1 MAKVT
6 PMMEQYFQIKKKY
19 KYALLFYRLGDFY
32 ELFYDDAKI
41 ASRELDLVLTGKNVG
56 TEERAPM
63 CGVPYHAADN
73 YIAKLVNSGFKVAV
87 CEQVEDPKL
96 AKGIVKRE
104 VVRVITPG
112 TIMDTNALQ
121 SDKNNYVMS
130 VFKCRLGFGVSSCDI
145 TTGTFLTT
153 EFDADGMNKVIDEI
167 ARYSP
172 SEIICNSDLGEES
185 IKRIENIFSI
195 KPSIYEEYN
204 FDFGNADM
212 SLCNHFNVL
221 NLFGYGLEK
230 KPCAVSAAGALLNY
244 VKDAQKN
251 GVENLRSIK
260 YYERTGGMILDI
272 GSRRNLEITAT
283 IRDNAKKGSLL
294 GVLDDTK
301 TPMGARF
308 LRNALEQPL
317 TDKFDIEKR
326 LDGVEILKNDM
337 LKRSELRD
345 TLKQVYD
352 MERIMGKLVYGS
364 AHGRDLAAL
373 RASLSLMPKMREI
386 LESLDCI
393 FVNELL
399 AKWDDLADIYTLL
412 YESIAEEPP
421 LGIKDAGVIKTGFDP
436 ELDKLREA
444 MEKGTGWLIEMEAKE
459 REKTG
464 IKNLKI
470 RFNKVHGYYIEVS
483 NSYLDQVPDTYT
495 RRQTLTTGERFINP
509 ELKELEET
517 LLTAEDRLTTLEAEI
532 FAKIKQKAADE
543 YARVMQQAELV
554 AKADFIQSLAA
565 TADKYNYTKPEMSN
579 EKIIKI
585 TNGRH
590 PVVERQDGCQYI
602 PNDTDMT
609 EENVVSIITGPN
621 MAGKSTYMRQVA
633 LIVLMAQTGSFVPAD
648 SAQIGITDRI
658 FTRIGAS
665 DDLATG
671 QSTFMVE
678 MVEVAN
684 ILNNASEKSLLILDE
699 LGRGTSTYDGM
710 SIAWAVI
717 EHIAKKIKARTLFS
731 THYQELTALSERME
745 NVKNY
750 CVSVMEQGEEVI
762 FLRKIKEGSADK
774 SYGVHVAK
782 LAGVPKSVV
791 RRANQVLS
799 ALGTSNVINM
809 TINDRGEYID
819 PEVYNDEKV
828 RRNVQIAEYLENLDM
843 DEISPKE
850 AWEKLNTLNYMIKN
864 NFDNF

>member
-1 MAKVT
+1 MAKYT
-6 PMMEQYFQIKKKY
+6 PMMEQYFQIKNKY

-96 AKGIVKRE
+96 AKGLVKRE
-104 VVRVITPG
+104 VIRVITPG

-121 SDKNNYVMS
+121 ADKNNYIMS
-130 VFKCRLGFGVSSCDI
+130 VFGCKAGFGVSACDI
-145 TTGTFLTT
+145 TTGAYFAT
-153 EFDADGMNKVIDEI
+153 EFGTDGFNKVIDEI
-167 ARYSP
+167 AKFSP
-172 SEIICNSDLGEES
+172 SEIICSGIGEENM
-185 IKRIENIFSI
+185 KRIENIFSV
-195 KPSIYEEYN
+195 KPSPYSEYN
-204 FDFGNADM
+204 FDLGNADIT
-212 SLCNHFNVL
+212 LCNHFNVL
-221 NLFGYGLEK
+221 NLNGFGLEK
-230 KPCAVSAAGALLNY
+230 RICAVSAAGALLSY
-244 VKDAQKN
+244 VKEAQKN
-251 GVENLRSIK
+251 GLENLRSIK

-272 GSRRNLEITAT
+272 GSRRNLELTET
-283 IRDNAKKGSLL
+283 VRDKSKKGSLL
-294 GVLDDTK
+294 WVLDSTK
-301 TPMGARF
+301 TSMGARL
-308 LRNALEQPL
+308 LRSRLEQPL
-317 TDKFDIEKR
+317 TDKITIEKR
-326 LDGVEILKNDM
+326 LDGVELMKND
-337 LKRSELRD
+337 LQKRTELREN
-345 TLKQVYD
+345 LKQIYD
-352 MERIMGKLVYGS
+352 IERIMGKLVYGS
-364 AHGRDLAAL
+364 AHGRDMAAL
-373 RASLSLMPKMREI
+373 RASLSFMPKLREI
-386 LESLDCI
+386 LSGFDCAFI
-393 FVNELL
+393 QDILSN
-399 AKWDDLADIYTLL
+399 WDDLTDVYTLL
-412 YESIAEEPP
+412 CDSIAEEPP
-421 LGIKDAGVIKTGFDP
+421 LGIKDVGVIKTGYDP

-444 MEKGTGWLIEMEAKE
+444 MEKGTGWLMEMEASE

-483 NSYLDQVPDTYT
+483 NSYLNQVPDTYI

-532 FAKIKQKAADE
+532 FAKIKQKTADE
-543 YARVMQQAELV
+543 YSRVMQQAALV
-554 AKADFIQSLAA
+554 SEADFIQSLAE
-565 TADKYNYTKPEMSN
+565 TADNCNYAKPVITN
-579 EKIIKI
+579 ENIIKI

-602 PNDTDMT
+602 PNDTDIDKNT
-609 EENVVSIITGPN
+609 NTVSIITGPN
-621 MAGKSTYMRQVA
+621 MAGKSTYMRQTA
-633 LIVLMAQTGSFVPAD
+633 LIVLMAQIGSFVPAD
-648 SAQIGITDRI
+648 AAEIGITDRI
-658 FTRIGAS
+658 FTRVGAS

-684 ILNNASEKSLLILDE
+684 ILNNATENSLLILDE
-699 LGRGTSTYDGM
+699 LGRGTSTFDGM

-731 THYQELTALSERME
+731 THYQELTALSDRLE

-750 CVSVMEQGEEVI
+750 CVSVMEQGEDVI

-799 ALGTSNVINM
+799 ILCSSGLDVSV
-809 TINDRGEYID
+809 NDKGEYVD

-828 RRNVQIAEYLENLDM
+828 KKYAEIAEYLEDLDM
-843 DEISPKE
+843 DEVSPKE
-850 AWEKLNTLNYMIKN
+850 AWEKLNTLCYMAKAQK
-864 NFDNF
+864 

>member
-6 PMMEQYFQIKKKY
+6 PMMEQYFQIKNKY

-63 CGVPYHAADN
+63 CGIPYHAADN
-73 YIAKLVNSGFKVAV
+73 YIARLVNNGFKVAV

-96 AKGIVKRE
+96 AKGLVKRE
-104 VVRVITPG
+104 VIRVITPG

-121 SDKNNYVMS
+121 ADKNNYIMCI
-130 VFKCRLGFGVSSCDI
+130 FGCKAGFGVSACDI
-145 TTGTFLTT
+145 TTGAYFAT
-153 EFDADGMNKVIDEI
+153 EFEINGFNKVIDEI
-167 ARYSP
+167 AKFSP
-172 SEIICNSDLGEES
+172 SEIICNSGLGEEK
-185 IKRIENIFSI
+185 IKKIDNIFSI
-195 KPSIYEEYN
+195 RPGIFEEYN
-204 FDFGNADM
+204 FDLGNADTA
-212 SLCNHFNVL
+212 LCNHFNVL
-221 NLFGYGLEK
+221 NLYGFGLEK
-230 KPCAVSAAGALLNY
+230 KICAVSAAGALLSY
-244 VKDAQKN
+244 VKEAQKN
-251 GVENLRSIK
+251 GLENLRSIK
-260 YYERTGGMILDI
+260 YYERTGGMVLDI
-272 GSRRNLEITAT
+272 GSRKNLEITSS
-283 IRDNAKKGSLL
+283 IRDNSKKGSLL

-301 TPMGARF
+301 TPMGARL
-308 LRNALEQPL
+308 LRSRLEQPL
-317 TDKFDIEKR
+317 TDKSKIEQR
-326 LDGVEILKNDM
+326 LDGVELMKNDM
-337 LKRSELRD
+337 QKRTELRD
-345 TLKQVYD
+345 NLKQIYD

-364 AHGRDLAAL
+364 AHGRDMAAL
-373 RASLSLMPKMREI
+373 RTSISFLPKLRGI
-386 LESLDCI
+386 LECFDCA

-399 AKWDDLADIYTLL
+399 SRWDDLNDIYTLL
-412 YESIAEEPP
+412 CDSIAEEPP
-421 LGIKDAGVIKTGFDP
+421 LGIKDTGVIKNGYDP
-436 ELDKLREA
+436 ELDRLREA
-444 MEKGTGWLIEMEAKE
+444 MEKGTGWLMEMEASE

-470 RFNKVHGYYIEVS
+470 RFNKVHGYYIEIS
-483 NSYLDQVPDTYT
+483 NSYLDKVPDTYI

-517 LLTAEDRLTTLEAEI
+517 LLTAEERLTTLEAEL
-532 FAKIKQKAADE
+532 FAKIKQKTVQE
-543 YARVMQQAELV
+543 YSRIMQQAALV
-554 AKADFIQSLAA
+554 SEADFIQSLGAV
-565 TADKYNYTKPEMSN
+565 ADKYNYSKPVISTEN
-579 EKIIKI
+579 IIKI

-602 PNDTDMT
+602 PNDTDIDGNLNT
-609 EENVVSIITGPN
+609 VSIITGPN
-621 MAGKSTYMRQVA
+621 MAGKSTYMRQAA

-648 SAQIGITDRI
+648 AAEIGITDRI

-684 ILNNASEKSLLILDE
+684 ILNNATSNSLLILDE
-699 LGRGTSTYDGM
+699 LGRGTSTFDGM

-731 THYQELTALSERME
+731 THYQELTALSDRLES
-745 NVKNY
+745 VKNY
-750 CVSVMEQGEEVI
+750 CVSVMEQGDDVI

-799 ALGTSNVINM
+799 TLCSSGIDM
-809 TINDRGEYID
+809 TINDNGEYVD
-819 PEVYNDEKV
+819 PEVCSDEKIK
-828 RRNVQIAEYLENLDM
+828 NYIEIAEYLEDLDM

-850 AWEKLNTLNYMIKN
+850 AWEKLNTLCYMVKAGK
-864 NFDNF
+864 